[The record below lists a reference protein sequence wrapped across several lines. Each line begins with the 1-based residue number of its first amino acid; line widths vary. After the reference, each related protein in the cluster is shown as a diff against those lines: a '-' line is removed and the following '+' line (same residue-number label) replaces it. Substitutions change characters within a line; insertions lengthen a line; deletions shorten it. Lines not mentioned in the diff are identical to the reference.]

1 MNTIYEVV
9 TTALC
14 CRVRPRAQRP
24 DAAGRLQRRVLAP
37 FVSLLLILF
46 VASGCGKGGDAKADP
61 NIDYYTC
68 TMHPS
73 VHANEPGK
81 CPICSMDLVPVMK
94 RGGTSSA
101 DQAGKAES
109 KQEMANMPGM
119 QGMAPPTA
127 GSSSESNEFSVPV
140 ERQQQIGVTYAPVER
155 RPLNHTIRAVG
166 MVGPDST
173 RRWSFVA
180 RVAGYIE
187 KLFVTSPGEIVE
199 KDVPLLSI
207 YSPDLL
213 TTERELVSLFKMRD
227 AARSKEARD
236 TAQRLIDAARSRLEQ
251 WNVTADQITELEKS
265 RKPSEFLILRS
276 PFRGIVEQVSAQQG
290 ASVKPGDRLVDVAD
304 LSVVWVWAEFY
315 ENELRMLEQGQ
326 TFALTT
332 GSHPGASF
340 EGKITVINPFV
351 DPMKR
356 TAKVRIEIANPDF
369 KLQPGMFVNAELAMA
384 MGDGLTIP
392 VSAVMPT
399 GTRNIVFVD
408 KGEGKLEP
416 RLVELGAKYGDN
428 YEVRAGLVEGERVV
442 SSANFLIDAEAKVQ
456 GALKSFDSPS
466 PTQPEVKQ

>member
-1 MNTIYEVV
+1 
-9 TTALC
+9 
-14 CRVRPRAQRP
+14 
-24 DAAGRLQRRVLAP
+24 
-37 FVSLLLILF
+37 
-46 VASGCGKGGDAKADP
+46 
-61 NIDYYTC
+61 
-68 TMHPS
+68 
-73 VHANEPGK
+73 
-81 CPICSMDLVPVMK
+81 
-94 RGGTSSA
+94 
-101 DQAGKAES
+101 
-109 KQEMANMPGM
+109 MPGM
-119 QGMAPPTA
+119 QAMTSPKAN
-127 GSSSESNEFSVPV
+127 GSGPQLSEFTVPV
-140 ERQQQIGVTYAPVER
+140 ERQQQIGVTYAVVER
-155 RPLNHTIRAVG
+155 RPLQHSIRAVG
-166 MVGPDST
+166 MVEPDST

-180 RVAGYIE
+180 RVGGYIE

-236 TAQRLIDAARSRLEQ
+236 TAQRLIDAAKSRLEQ
-251 WNVTADQITELEKS
+251 WNVTEDQVAELEKS
-265 RKPSEFLILRS
+265 RRPSEFLILRS

-290 ASVKPGDRLVDVAD
+290 ASVKPGDKLVDVAD

-315 ENELRMLEQGQ
+315 ENELRMLQQGQ
-326 TFALTT
+326 KFALTT
-332 GSHPGASF
+332 GSYPGESF
-340 EGKITVINPFV
+340 EGKIAVINPFI
-351 DPMKR
+351 DSSKR

-384 MGDGLTIP
+384 MGEGLTIP

-408 KGEGKLEP
+408 KGAGKLEP

-428 YEVRAGLVEGERVV
+428 HEVRAGLVEGERVV

-466 PTQPEVKQ
+466 PAHPEVKP

>member
-1 MNTIYEVV
+1 MNKQNFQN
-9 TTALC
+9 ALTVC
-14 CRVRPRAQRP
+14 
-24 DAAGRLQRRVLAP
+24 VLA
-37 FVSLLLILF
+37 LLILF
-46 VASGCGKGGDAKADP
+46 VASGCGKGGGAKTDS
-61 NIDYYTC
+61 NVDYYTC

-73 VHANEPGK
+73 VHAADPGK
-81 CPICSMDLVPVMK
+81 CPICGMELVPVVK
-94 RGGTSSA
+94 REGGQPSPP
-101 DQAGKAES
+101 DQPGKTDANQGMAG
-109 KQEMANMPGM
+109 MP
-119 QGMAPPTA
+119 GMAPPKGTDSGA
-127 GSSSESNEFSVPV
+127 VNEFSVPV
-140 ERQQQIGVTYAPVER
+140 ERQQQIGVTYAAVER
-155 RPLNHTIRAVG
+155 RPLQHTIRAVG
-166 MVGPDST
+166 MVEPDST

-180 RVAGYIE
+180 RVAGYVE
-187 KLFVTSPGEIVE
+187 KLFVTSPGEIVD

-213 TTERELVSLFKMRD
+213 TTERELVSVFKMRD

-236 TAQRLIDAARSRLEQ
+236 TAQRLIDAAKSRLEL
-251 WNVTADQITELEKS
+251 WNVTEDQIAELEKS
-265 RKPSEFLILRS
+265 RRPSEFLILRS

-332 GSHPGASF
+332 GSHPGVAF

-384 MGDGLTIP
+384 MGEGLTIP
-392 VSAVMPT
+392 VSTVMPT

-416 RLVELGAKYGDN
+416 RLVELGAKYGET
-428 YEVRAGLVEGERVV
+428 YEVREGLREGERVV

-456 GALKSFDSPS
+456 GALKSFDAPS
-466 PTQPEVKQ
+466 PAQPEAKR

>member
-1 MNTIYEVV
+1 M
-9 TTALC
+9 L
-14 CRVRPRAQRP
+14 
-24 DAAGRLQRRVLAP
+24 AG

-46 VASGCGKGGDAKADP
+46 VASGCRKGGDTTTDP

-73 VHANEPGK
+73 VHASKPGK
-81 CPICSMDLVPVMK
+81 CPICAMDLVPVMK
-94 RGGTSSA
+94 RNETGNGGKGETANSPIRPLAVSPSQGASA
-101 DQAGKAES
+101 R
-109 KQEMANMPGM
+109 
-119 QGMAPPTA
+119 TH
-127 GSSSESNEFSVPV
+127 EFSVPV
-140 ERQQQIGVTYAPVER
+140 ERQQQIGVTYAAVER
-155 RPLNHTIRAVG
+155 RPLQHTIRAVG
-166 MVGPDST
+166 MVEPDST
-173 RRWSFVA
+173 KRWSFVA
-180 RVAGYIE
+180 RVGGYVE

-213 TTERELVSLFKMRD
+213 TTERELVSLFNMRD
-227 AARSKEARD
+227 TARSKEARE
-236 TAQRLIDAARSRLEQ
+236 TAQRLIDAAKSRLGQ
-251 WNVTADQITELEKS
+251 WNVTEDQIADLEKS
-265 RKPSEFLILRS
+265 RRPSEFLILRS

-332 GSHPGASF
+332 GSHPGKTF

-351 DPMKR
+351 DPAKR
-356 TAKVRIEIANPDF
+356 TAKVRIEITNPDF

-384 MGDGLTIP
+384 MGEGLTIP

-428 YEVRAGLVEGERVV
+428 YEVRAGLAEGERVV

-456 GALKSFDSPS
+456 GALKSFESADRRDGETAKEGKP
-466 PTQPEVKQ
+466 

>member
-1 MNTIYEVV
+1 MKTP
-9 TTALC
+9 T
-14 CRVRPRAQRP
+14 
-24 DAAGRLQRRVLAP
+24 LQRRIAAVA
-37 FVSLLLILF
+37 SLLLTLF
-46 VASGCGKGGDAKADP
+46 VLSACGKQGAAKADP

-68 TMHPS
+68 SMHPS

-94 RGGTSSA
+94 RGSA
-101 DQAGKAES
+101 TTTPAANGSA

-119 QGMAPPTA
+119 PGMAPA
-127 GSSSESNEFSVPV
+127 KADGSGTESNEFNVPV

-166 MVGPDST
+166 MVEPDST

-180 RVAGYIE
+180 RVAGYVE

-227 AARSKEARD
+227 SARSKEARD

-251 WNVTADQITELEKS
+251 WNVTSDQIAELERS
-265 RKPSEFLILRS
+265 RRPPEFLILRS
-276 PFRGIVEQVSAQQG
+276 PFRGIVEQVAAQQG

-304 LSVVWVWAEFY
+304 LSTVWVWAEFY
-315 ENELRMLEQGQ
+315 ENELRMLQQGQ
-326 TFALTT
+326 KFWLTS
-332 GSHPGASF
+332 GSYPGASF
-340 EGKITVINPFV
+340 EGKIAVINPFI
-351 DPMKR
+351 DPAKR
-356 TAKVRIEIANPDF
+356 TAKVRIEIDNPDF

-384 MGDGLTIP
+384 MGEGLTIP
-392 VSAVMPT
+392 VSAIMPT

-428 YEVRAGLVEGERVV
+428 YEVREGVREGERVV

-456 GALKSFDSPS
+456 GALKAFDA
-466 PTQPEVKQ
+466 PTPGQPEAKP

>member
-1 MNTIYEVV
+1 MNT
-9 TTALC
+9 
-14 CRVRPRAQRP
+14 PN
-24 DAAGRLQRRVLAP
+24 LQRVLVP

-46 VASGCGKGGDAKADP
+46 VGSGCGKGDRTKVDP

-94 RGGTSSA
+94 RGDARKPSA

-119 QGMAPPTA
+119 QGMAPPKA
-127 GSSSESNEFSVPV
+127 GSSGESNEFSVPV
-140 ERQQQIGVTYAPVER
+140 ERQQQIGVTYAPVAR
-155 RPLNHTIRAVG
+155 GPLNHTIRAVG
-166 MVGPDST
+166 MVEPDST
-173 RRWSFVA
+173 RRWTFVA
-180 RVAGYIE
+180 RVAGYVE

-213 TTERELVSLFKMRD
+213 TTEQELVSLFKMRD
-227 AARSKEARD
+227 SARSKEARE

-251 WNVTADQITELEKS
+251 WNVTADQIAELEKS
-265 RKPSEFLILRS
+265 RRPSEFLILRS

-326 TFALTT
+326 AFALTT
-332 GSHPGASF
+332 GSHPGAAF

-384 MGDGLTIP
+384 MGEGLTIP
-392 VSAVMPT
+392 VSAIMPT
-399 GTRNIVFVD
+399 GMRNIVFVD

-428 YEVRAGLVEGERVV
+428 YEVRAGLAEGERVV

-466 PTQPEVKQ
+466 PKQPEVKQ

>member
-1 MNTIYEVV
+1 MNP
-9 TTALC
+9 AN
-14 CRVRPRAQRP
+14 
-24 DAAGRLQRRVLAP
+24 LQRGLAI
-37 FVSLLLILF
+37 FVSLLLLVF
-46 VASGCGKGGDAKADP
+46 VASGCGRSGTPRKDP

-68 TMHPS
+68 SMHPS
-73 VHANEPGK
+73 VHENEAGK
-81 CPICSMDLVPVMK
+81 CPICGMDLMPVMK
-94 RGGTSSA
+94 RDGGQTPSA
-101 DQAGKAES
+101 SLPAKSDA

-119 QGMAPPTA
+119 PGMTPAKTSDSGA
-127 GSSSESNEFSVPV
+127 ELREFRVPV
-140 ERQQQIGVTYAPVER
+140 ERQQQIGVTYAAVER
-155 RPLNHTIRAVG
+155 RPLQHTIRALG
-166 MVGPDST
+166 MVEPDST

-180 RVAGYIE
+180 RVGGYIE

-236 TAQRLIDAARSRLEQ
+236 TAQRLIDAAKSRLEQ
-251 WNVTADQITELEKS
+251 WNVTEDQVAELEKS
-265 RKPSEFLILRS
+265 RRPSEFLILRS

-315 ENELRMLEQGQ
+315 ENELRMLQQGQ
-326 TFALTT
+326 KFALTT
-332 GSHPGASF
+332 GSYPGVSF
-340 EGKITVINPFV
+340 EGKIAVINPFI
-351 DPMKR
+351 DSAKR

-384 MGDGLTIP
+384 MGEGLTIP

-428 YEVRAGLVEGERVV
+428 YEVRAGLAEGERVV

-456 GALKSFDSPS
+456 GALKTFDSPS
-466 PTQPEVKQ
+466 PAQPEVKP

>member
-1 MNTIYEVV
+1 M
-9 TTALC
+9 
-14 CRVRPRAQRP
+14 
-24 DAAGRLQRRVLAP
+24 
-37 FVSLLLILF
+37 VSLLLLLF
-46 VASGCGKGGDAKADP
+46 LASGCGRGSGGKTDP

-68 TMHPS
+68 SMHPS
-73 VHANEPGK
+73 VHQNEPGK
-81 CPICSMDLVPVMK
+81 CPICGMDLVPVMK
-94 RGGTSSA
+94 RAETGNGRKGEKA
-101 DQAGKAES
+101 DS
-109 KQEMANMPGM
+109 PI
-119 QGMAPPTA
+119 PPLADSPTHV
-127 GSSSESNEFSVPV
+127 FSVPV
-140 ERQQQIGVTYAPVER
+140 ERQQQIGVTYALVER
-155 RPLNHTIRAVG
+155 GPLQHTIRAVG
-166 MVGPDST
+166 MVEPDST

-227 AARSKEARD
+227 TARAKEARE

-251 WNVTADQITELEKS
+251 WNVTPDQIAELEKS
-265 RKPSEFLILRS
+265 RRPSEFLILRS

-326 TFALTT
+326 TLALTT
-332 GSHPGASF
+332 SSYSGESF
-340 EGKITVINPFV
+340 EGKIAVINPFI
-351 DPMKR
+351 DPAKR
-356 TAKVRIEIANPDF
+356 TAKVRIEIPNPEL
-369 KLQPGMFVNAELAMA
+369 KLRPGMFVNAELAMA
-384 MGDGLTIP
+384 MGEGLTIP

-399 GTRNIVFVD
+399 GRRNIVFVD
-408 KGEGKLEP
+408 KGDGKLEP
-416 RLVELGAKYGDN
+416 RLVELGAKYGES
-428 YEVRAGLVEGERVV
+428 YEVQAGLAEGERVV

-466 PTQPEVKQ
+466 PAQPEVKQ

>member
-1 MNTIYEVV
+1 MNNPN
-9 TTALC
+9 LH
-14 CRVRPRAQRP
+14 
-24 DAAGRLQRRVLAP
+24 RVLAAS
-37 FVSLLLILF
+37 VSLLLILF
-46 VASGCGKGGDAKADP
+46 VASGCGQGGGAKADK
-61 NIDYYTC
+61 NVDYYTC

-73 VHANEPGK
+73 VHQNDPGK
-81 CPICSMDLVPVMK
+81 CPICAMELVPVMK
-94 RGGTSSA
+94 RNGGQSPSVDRSTRTDA
-101 DQAGKAES
+101 
-109 KQEMANMPGM
+109 KQDTANMPGM
-119 QGMAPPTA
+119 PGMAPSKDSRPA
-127 GSSSESNEFSVPV
+127 VALNEFSVPV
-140 ERQQQIGVTYAPVER
+140 ERQQQIGVTYAAVER
-155 RPLNHTIRAVG
+155 RPLQHTIRAVG
-166 MVGPDST
+166 MVEPDST

-227 AARSKEARD
+227 TARSKEARD
-236 TAQRLIDAARSRLEQ
+236 TAQRLIDAAKSRLEQ
-251 WNVTADQITELEKS
+251 WNVTEDQITELEKS
-265 RKPSEFLILRS
+265 RRPSEFLILRS

-290 ASVKPGDRLVDVAD
+290 ASVKPGDRLVEVAD

-315 ENELRMLEQGQ
+315 ENELRMLQQGQ
-326 TFALTT
+326 KFALTT
-332 GSHPGASF
+332 GSYPGGFF
-340 EGKITVINPFV
+340 EGKIAVINPFL
-351 DPMKR
+351 DSAKR

-384 MGDGLTIP
+384 MGEGLTIP

-428 YEVRAGLVEGERVV
+428 YEVRAGLAEGERVV

-456 GALKSFDSPS
+456 GALKQWSNG
-466 PTQPEVKQ
+466 VKE

>member
-1 MNTIYEVV
+1 MNI
-9 TTALC
+9 
-14 CRVRPRAQRP
+14 PN
-24 DAAGRLQRRVLAP
+24 LQRVLAP

-46 VASGCGKGGDAKADP
+46 VVSGCGKSDRTKVNP

-94 RGGTSSA
+94 RGGTLSA
-101 DQAGKAES
+101 NQAGKAEAN
-109 KQEMANMPGM
+109 QEMANMPGM
-119 QGMAPPTA
+119 QGMAPPKA
-127 GSSSESNEFSVPV
+127 GSSGGESNEFSVPV
-140 ERQQQIGVTYAPVER
+140 ERQQQIGVTYAPVGR
-155 RPLNHTIRAVG
+155 GPLNHTIRAVG
-166 MVGPDST
+166 MVEPDST

-227 AARSKEARD
+227 TARSKEARE
-236 TAQRLIDAARSRLEQ
+236 TARRLIDAARSRLEQ
-251 WNVTADQITELEKS
+251 WNVTADQIAELEKS
-265 RKPSEFLILRS
+265 RRPSEFLILRS
-276 PFRGIVEQVSAQQG
+276 PFRGIVEQVAAQQG
-290 ASVKPGDRLVDVAD
+290 TSVKPGDRLVDVAD
-304 LSVVWVWAEFY
+304 LSVVWVGAEFY

-332 GSHPGASF
+332 GSHPGAAF

-384 MGDGLTIP
+384 MGEGLTIP
-392 VSAVMPT
+392 VSAIMPT

-428 YEVRAGLVEGERVV
+428 YEVRAGLAEDERVV

>member
-1 MNTIYEVV
+1 MNT
-9 TTALC
+9 LN
-14 CRVRPRAQRP
+14 
-24 DAAGRLQRRVLAP
+24 LQRGLAA
-37 FVSLLLILF
+37 FASLLLILF
-46 VASGCGKGGDAKADP
+46 LAAGCSGEGDKKVDP
-61 NIDYYTC
+61 NIDHYTC

-73 VHANEPGK
+73 VHAKEPGK
-81 CPICSMDLVPVMK
+81 CPICAMDLVPVMK
-94 RGGTSSA
+94 RG
-101 DQAGKAES
+101 AGATPAGDVPANPEA

-119 QGMAPPTA
+119 APPTA
-127 GSSSESNEFSVPV
+127 SGSSTGSNEFSVPV

-166 MVGPDST
+166 LVEPDST
-173 RRWSFVA
+173 RKWSFVA

-199 KDVPLLSI
+199 KDAPLLSI

-227 AARSKEARD
+227 AARSKEARE

-251 WNVTADQITELEKS
+251 WNVTTDQIAELEKS

-276 PFRGIVEQVSAQQG
+276 PFRGIVEQVAAQQG
-290 ASVKPGDRLVDVAD
+290 ASVNPGDRLVDVAD
-304 LSVVWVWAEFY
+304 LSTVWVWAEFY

-326 TFALTT
+326 TIGLTT
-332 GSHPGASF
+332 ASYPGAAF
-340 EGKITVINPFV
+340 EGKIAVINPFI
-351 DPMKR
+351 DPAKR
-356 TAKVRIEIANPDF
+356 TAKVRIEIPNPEF
-369 KLQPGMFVNAELAMA
+369 KLRPGMFVNAELAMS

-428 YEVRAGLVEGERVV
+428 YEVREGVREGERVV

-456 GALKSFDSPS
+456 GALKAFDAPSPS
-466 PTQPEVKQ
+466 PAEVKP

>member
-1 MNTIYEVV
+1 MNK
-9 TTALC
+9 
-14 CRVRPRAQRP
+14 PN
-24 DAAGRLQRRVLAP
+24 QRRHAA

-46 VASGCGKGGDAKADP
+46 VAGGCGKGGGTKTGP

-68 TMHPS
+68 SMHPS

-81 CPICSMDLVPVMK
+81 CPICGMELVPVMK
-94 RGGTSSA
+94 RDGGQPTAA
-101 DQAGKAES
+101 DAPSTTGAQA
-109 KQEMANMPGM
+109 MASMPGM
-119 QGMAPPTA
+119 QGMTPPKA
-127 GSSSESNEFSVPV
+127 GGSGVELNEFSVPV
-140 ERQQQIGVTYAPVER
+140 ERQQQIGVTYAAVER
-155 RPLNHTIRAVG
+155 RPLQHTIRAVG
-166 MVGPDST
+166 MVEPDST

-227 AARSKEARD
+227 GARSKEARG
-236 TAQRLIDAARSRLEQ
+236 TAQRLIDAAKSRLEQ
-251 WNVTADQITELEKS
+251 WNVTEDQIADLEKS
-265 RKPSEFLILRS
+265 RRPSEFLILRS
-276 PFRGIVEQVSAQQG
+276 PFRGIVEQVSARQG

-326 TFALTT
+326 KFVLTT
-332 GSHPGASF
+332 GSYPGASF
-340 EGKITVINPFV
+340 EGKIAVINPFI
-351 DPMKR
+351 DPAKR

-384 MGDGLTIP
+384 MGDGFTIP

-416 RLVELGAKYGDN
+416 RLVELGAKYGDS
-428 YEVRAGLVEGERVV
+428 YEVRAGLAAGERVV

-456 GALKSFDSPS
+456 GALKSFES
-466 PTQPEVKQ
+466 PTPAQPETQQ